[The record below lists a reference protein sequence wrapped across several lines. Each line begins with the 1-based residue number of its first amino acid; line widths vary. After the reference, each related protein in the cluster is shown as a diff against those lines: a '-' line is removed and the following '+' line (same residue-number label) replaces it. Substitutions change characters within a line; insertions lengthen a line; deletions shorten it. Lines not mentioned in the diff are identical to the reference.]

1 MPTHS
6 DLAVAAMHSP
16 ARDVKPDPI
25 SADEWA
31 MRVQLTDFYHLVDY
45 MGWTELIFN
54 HISARVPSSVP
65 GSEGHYLVNPFG
77 LNYNEVT
84 PENLLKVGLDGNL
97 VEPSDYTANPAGF
110 ALHSAIHGARE
121 DVHCIA
127 HTHSTPISAIAL
139 KQEGFHH
146 DDFYGAQLFGRVAY
160 HTFEGITLFADEKD
174 RMLSSMGQKHVL
186 VLRNHG
192 VAVCEKDIPGTF
204 MLLWSVQRA
213 AEIQCQAAALRG
225 PDVPLDDAIKEKCSM
240 LAAQL
245 IQNDKFAIKLFDATV
260 RKMRAAQAK
269 QA

>member
-1 MPTHS
+1 MLTHS
-6 DLAVAAMHSP
+6 DTADVADMAMH
-16 ARDVKPDPI
+16 PDRPEHI
-25 SADEWA
+25 SVAEWA
-31 MRVQLTDFYHLVDY
+31 LRVQLTDFYHLVDY
-45 MGWTELIFN
+45 MEWTELIFN
-54 HISARVPSSVP
+54 HISARLP

-77 LNYNEVT
+77 LNYSEVT

-97 VEPSDYTANPAGF
+97 VEPSNYPANPAGF

-160 HTFEGITLFADEKD
+160 HTFEGITLFAEEKD
-174 RMLSSMGQKHVL
+174 RMLNSMGQKHVL

-225 PDVPLDDAIKEKCSM
+225 PDVPLDDAVKEKCSM

-245 IQNDKFAIKLFDATV
+245 IQNDHFAIKLFDATV
-260 RKMRAAQAK
+260 RKMRAK
-269 QA
+269 QRR